1 MRRVVI
7 SGIGIRSPLGLSAA
21 SFMASALAG
30 RNAIAPIAKFDA
42 SEFSVQMGGEIQDRE
57 SQIDFPAERHGLV
70 PRMARWAILAAREA
84 VVDAGLE
91 LTEDTRRNT
100 DVVMGVGAPS
110 LDAVEEQAI
119 RISKEGPGAAS
130 LTTPI
135 LMNPSNPAVQIG
147 IDLDLRSE
155 VVTICTA
162 CASSS
167 NAIGYGLRL
176 IRHGESECVLAG
188 GVDEGIN
195 PTFLASFGKGV
206 LSTRNFEPSR
216 ASRPFDRDRDG
227 YVLSDAAVVFVLE
240 EYERAKR
247 RGANIYAELSGFG
260 ASSEATSPMKVG
272 KSEEPAAICI
282 EKALRMAQRLP
293 DEIGYYCAHGS
304 SSRWTDVRETRTIKR
319 VFREHARKLHISSI
333 KSMMGHPLG
342 AAGAV
347 QVATAALAIRKQ
359 AVPPTINYQEP
370 DPDCDLD
377 YVPNEARSVKIRN
390 AVVYSLGNGGVNT
403 ALVVSAC

>member
-1 MRRVVI
+1 MRRAVI
-7 SGIGIRSPLGLSAA
+7 TGIGIQSPLGQDAA

-30 RNAIAPIAKFDA
+30 RNAIRPLTKFDA
-42 SEFSVQMGGEIQDRE
+42 SKFSVQMGGEIQDRE

-70 PRMARWAILAAREA
+70 PRTARWAILAAREA
-84 VVDAGLE
+84 VAEAGLE
-91 LTEDTRRNT
+91 LTVDTRRNT
-100 DVVMGVGAPS
+100 DVVMGVGAPA

-147 IDLDLRSE
+147 IDLDLRGE

-176 IRHGESECVLAG
+176 IRHGESDCVLAG
-188 GVDEGIN
+188 GVDEGVN

-206 LSTRNFEPSR
+206 LSTRNHEPAR

-247 RGANIYAELSGFG
+247 RGANIYAELTGFG

-282 EKALRMAQRLP
+282 EKALRMAQRVP
-293 DEIGYYCAHGS
+293 GEIDYYCAHGS

-319 VFREHARKLHISSI
+319 VFREHARNLHISSI

-359 AVPPTINYQEP
+359 AVPPTINYQER

-390 AVVYSLGNGGVNT
+390 AAVYSLGNGGINT